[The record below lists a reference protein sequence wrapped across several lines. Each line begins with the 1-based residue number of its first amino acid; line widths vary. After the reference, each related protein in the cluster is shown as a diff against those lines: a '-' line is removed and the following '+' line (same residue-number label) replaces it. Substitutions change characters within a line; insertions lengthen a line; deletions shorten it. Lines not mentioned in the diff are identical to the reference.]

1 MPCQKF
7 FHMQK
12 SLVLENYMAK
22 NKQQNV
28 YFVYF
33 RYNNLDQFVHL
44 LWAVLN
50 RHLFKNQILVGYF
63 PAGLIFLKLL
73 K

>member
-1 MPCQKF
+1 
-7 FHMQK
+7 MQK

-44 LWAVLN
+44 L
-50 RHLFKNQILVGYF
+50 
-63 PAGLIFLKLL
+63 
-73 K
+73 